1 MIYFVRHGETDF
13 NLFSVSQGQL
23 DTSLNKTGL
32 KQAEQLAEKLRDFK
46 FDVVFSSSLTRCTQT
61 AEIIL
66 KYHSNDL
73 ITDPRLMEV
82 SKGNLQGTRNSQEV
96 YNQFFADPHKF
107 GGETEEDVFLRVSSF
122 LKDIEKYKGKN
133 ILIVSHGGVFKYIS
147 FCLQGK
153 DIKKDKLTIMDM
165 ENCQVEEFQF

>member
-32 KQAEQLAEKLRDFK
+32 KQAEQLAEKLRGFK
-46 FDVVFSSSLTRCTQT
+46 FDVVFSSSLTSCTQT

-73 ITDPRLMEV
+73 ITDP
-82 SKGNLQGTRNSQEV
+82 
-96 YNQFFADPHKF
+96 
-107 GGETEEDVFLRVSSF
+107 
-122 LKDIEKYKGKN
+122 
-133 ILIVSHGGVFKYIS
+133 
-147 FCLQGK
+147 
-153 DIKKDKLTIMDM
+153 
-165 ENCQVEEFQF
+165 